1 MSTPVFHNKG
11 SKPNLQMW
19 RHSLYSCAR
28 ERTKSGSRALEWKV
42 GGGGKFSYKTRWNIK
57 KNKKR
62 LWTRREEA
70 REKKKKAAAGVA
82 VAALKGSS
90 VDLVCSRGGQKS
102 CGSAEKP
109 ATAIQRSREGKRRSP
124 LAGHP
129 YVLLFC
135 LVPWMPTLSASQ
147 VLTCAASILFA
158 PLWCAEYFHCC
169 VLQFHVLLLRREAE
183 LGV

>member
-1 MSTPVFHNKG
+1 MKSGRRRQVFLQNTLKYKKEQEKAVDKTRG
-11 SKPNLQMW
+11 SK
-19 RHSLYSCAR
+19 
-28 ERTKSGSRALEWKV
+28 G
-42 GGGGKFSYKTRWNIK
+42 
-57 KNKKR
+57 
-62 LWTRREEA
+62 
-70 REKKKKAAAGVA
+70 KKKKAAAGVA

>member
-1 MSTPVFHNKG
+1 M
-11 SKPNLQMW
+11 
-19 RHSLYSCAR
+19 
-28 ERTKSGSRALEWKV
+28 
-42 GGGGKFSYKTRWNIK
+42 GGGGKFSYNTLKYKKEQEKAVDKTRGSKGK
-57 KNKKR
+57 K
-62 LWTRREEA
+62 
-70 REKKKKAAAGVA
+70 KKKKAAAGVA

-124 LAGHP
+124 LAGHL